1 MVGEIKKTEISEF
14 FYKNAHLLGFTYPGK
29 NMIIAVHELV
39 TNSLDNCVENKIEPI
54 IKIEIKQMEQDKK
67 DYFKLVVSDNGTGIP
82 EKNLETIFS
91 KFLQGSKFGVNKES
105 SGQQGIGASGVI
117 LFSKATTGKPTK
129 MTTINNGKKYVVEI
143 DMDIKSG
150 KSLNKTISTE
160 KADKSEHGTTLE
172 VYLKNVTYSVGQAS
186 VDEYLKLLFLANPF
200 ATIIFK
206 NPNGEKTEYKALT
219 KMPEPPKEL
228 KYHPLGLSAHD
239 LVSLFDESNSK
250 NLSEFLSH
258 HLQKMSPRKEKE
270 LSKII
275 KIDFSKTKKGQL
287 DFQTSEKIVNGF
299 KELKL
304 PRPSSENLLPIGE
317 KELESSLKQ
326 LYTPEF
332 YSIVERPPKVYKGG
346 IAFQVECAVGWQG
359 ACGKKN
365 STTGFFEPVNVRFA
379 NRVPLLFNWSA
390 DIVYNVM
397 KEIRIQS
404 YIKIE
409 GNNLPLTIITNI
421 NSSNIP
427 YSDVSKMSIA
437 DIEEIHNELHLAIL
451 EALRKISVYVNK
463 KHREMKEKEY
473 KDKMKTYI
481 EIVAESMSS
490 VSGNYK
496 EKTWI
501 KDKLEKVIES
511 R

>member
-39 TNSLDNCVENKIEPI
+39 TNSLDNCIENKIEPI

-67 DYFKLVVSDNGTGIP
+67 DYFKLIVSDNGTGIP

-150 KSLNKTISTE
+150 KSLNKIISME
-160 KADKSEHGTTLE
+160 KANKNEHGTTLE
-172 VYLKNVTYSVGQAS
+172 VYLKNVAYSVGQAS
-186 VDEYLKLLFLANPF
+186 VDEYIKLLFLANPF
-200 ATIIFK
+200 ATITLK

-258 HLQKMSPRKEKE
+258 HLQKMSPRKENE
-270 LSKII
+270 LSKMLN
-275 KIDFSKTKKGQL
+275 IDFSKIKKGQL
-287 DFQTSEKIVNGF
+287 DFQTSEKIINRF
-299 KELKL
+299 KDLKL

-332 YSIVERPPKVYKGG
+332 YSIIERPPKVYKGG
-346 IAFQVECAVGWQG
+346 IAFKVECAVGWQG
-359 ACGKKN
+359 SCGKKN

-451 EALRKISVYVNK
+451 EALRKISIYVNK

-481 EIVAESMSS
+481 EIVAESMSDIS
-490 VSGNYK
+490 DNYK
-496 EKTWI
+496 KKDWI
-501 KDKLEKVIES
+501 KDKLENIIES

>member
-1 MVGEIKKTEISEF
+1 MVVEIKKTEISEF
-14 FYKNAHLLGFTYPGK
+14 FYKNAHLLGFTYPAK

-54 IKIEIKQMEQDKK
+54 IKIEIKQMEQENK
-67 DYFKLVVSDNGTGIP
+67 DFFKLIVSDNGTGIS

-129 MTTINNGKKYVVEI
+129 MTTINNGEKYVVEI
-143 DMDIKSG
+143 DIDIKSG
-150 KSLNKTISTE
+150 KSLNKIISKE
-160 KADKSEHGTTLE
+160 KAGKDEHGTTLE
-172 VYLKNVTYSVGQAS
+172 VYLKNVSYSIGQAS

-206 NPNGEKTEYKALT
+206 NPNGEKTEYKALV
-219 KMPEPPKEL
+219 KMPEPPSVL

-239 LVSLFDESNSK
+239 LISLFDETRAK
-250 NLSEFLSH
+250 NLAEFLSH
-258 HLQKMSPRKEKE
+258 HLQKMSLKKEKE
-270 LSKII
+270 LSNIT
-275 KIDFSKTKKGQL
+275 KIDFDKIKKGQL
-287 DFQTSEKIVNGF
+287 DFQTSEKIINGF
-299 KELKL
+299 KELRL
-304 PRPSSENLLPIGE
+304 PRPSADNLLPIGE

-326 LYTPEF
+326 LFTPEF
-332 YSIVERPPKVYKGG
+332 YTIVERPPKVYKGG

-365 STTGFFEPVNVRFA
+365 STTGFFEPVNIRFA

-390 DIVYNVM
+390 DVVYDVM
-397 KEIRIQS
+397 KDIRIQS

-437 DIEEIHNELHLAIL
+437 DIEEIHYEVHLAIL
-451 EALRKISVYVNK
+451 ESLRKISIYVNK

-481 EIVAESMSS
+481 EIVAESMSDIS
-490 VSGNYK
+490 EDYK
-496 EKTWI
+496 KKDWI
-501 KDKLEKVIES
+501 KDKLENIIEN